1 MISNRM
7 MLAISCAVILAG
19 CAVIYCFDNNDYGAS
34 IEIKDGKIDYSIT
47 GFMPCDYTYRVY
59 SGADVPERIYLYFD
73 ENYANVYGMKDLRR
87 ALDDMEK
94 ILKDRGYESFER
106 IDANGL
112 KELIDDSTKAI
123 GSQLVF
129 LNGTIPDT
137 IYNGSSMRLTEWM
150 DNGGTVLWAGPEI
163 GLYVS
168 HIGGFEMAENGRL
181 FKGHVNDGKEQ
192 DIESISEMGLVTGF
206 SLYNCIPYG
215 LEKDYP
221 GSICLSTCSSDYS
234 SASVMSYSN
243 GRIYIIGGNM
253 TNNVLP
259 LLTSMAEIMICGINE
274 NTTLKSTETFHKG
287 YGSISSSFDTAVSSG
302 DVLLLTIGKP
312 YSSWARAF
320 VIP

>member
-7 MLAISCAVILAG
+7 ILAISCAVILSG
-19 CAVIYCFDNNDYGAS
+19 CAVIYCFDNNNYGVS
-34 IEIKDGKIDYSIT
+34 IEVREGKVDYSIT

-73 ENYANVYGMKDLRR
+73 SSYANYYDIGNLNR
-87 ALDDMEK
+87 AANDIEK
-94 ILKDRGYESFER
+94 ILKDRGFESFKR
-106 IDANGL
+106 VDANNL
-112 KELIDDSTKAI
+112 KKLMDDPSKAI
-123 GSQLVF
+123 GSLLIF

-137 IYNGSSMRLTEWM
+137 IYDGTSMRLTEWM
-150 DNGGTVLWAGPEI
+150 DNGGSVVWAGPEI
-163 GLYVS
+163 GLLVS
-168 HIGGFEMAENGRL
+168 HTYGYEMAENGRL
-181 FKGHVNDGKEQ
+181 FKGHINDGKEQ
-192 DIESISEMGLVTGF
+192 DIQSISEMGEITGF

-221 GSICLSTCSSDYS
+221 GSMCLSTCSSDYS

-259 LLTSMAEIMICGINE
+259 LLTSMAEMMICGINE
-274 NTTLKSTETFHKG
+274 NTILKSTETFHKG
-287 YGSISSSFDTAVSSG
+287 YGNISGTFDTSVSSG